1 MAKGKRAV
9 ALFEV
14 IHQDKRF
21 GLKSAET
28 PPKASASFSAKM
40 AEEAADLWKKKNS
53 DPETWTFPKEKI
65 GKSIGDFGAG
75 VKSAWQGGF
84 AKCSGAMRGGMA
96 WLARI
101 HGVATGAMAAGIVI
115 GGVVLGRHYMAP
127 RLNAGSVEAA
137 IEAGP
142 VHPDVL
148 AVTPRSMQLPQETYS
163 GQTPSGGTSPELQ
176 EDVAQASQT
185 ASETEGANLA
195 QPGERVVNMHYVLMQ
210 SYFDEKTAEEARD
223 FLNQHGIACTIERGV
238 KGWRPDFYQVIG
250 LQGFTRASG
259 EAYLAY
265 RQQVEQLGEEFS
277 PHSKYKRFA
286 PEAIKW

>member
-14 IHQDKRF
+14 IQQDKRF
-21 GLKSAET
+21 GLKSAEA
-28 PPKASASFSAKM
+28 PPKAAANFSAKM
-40 AEEAADLWKKKNS
+40 AEEAADLWRKKNS

-65 GKSIGDFGAG
+65 GKSLGDFGTG
-75 VKSAWQGGF
+75 LKSAWQGVS
-84 AKCSGAMRGGMA
+84 ARCSAAMRAGMG

-101 HGVATGAMAAGIVI
+101 HGVATGAMAAGVVI
-115 GGVVLGRHYMAP
+115 GGVFLARHFMSP
-127 RLNAGSVEAA
+127 RLSAGPVEAQ
-137 IEAGP
+137 IETGP
-142 VHPDVL
+142 VHPEVL

-163 GQTPSGGTSPELQ
+163 GGMSPEMQ
-176 EDVAQASQT
+176 ADAAQASQT

-195 QPGERVVNMHYVLMQ
+195 QPGERVVNLHYVLMQ
-210 SYFDEKTAEEARD
+210 SYFDQKTAEEARD

-250 LQGFTRASG
+250 LQGFPRASG

>member
-14 IHQDKRF
+14 IQQDKRF
-21 GLKSAET
+21 GLKSAEA
-28 PPKASASFSAKM
+28 PPKAANFSAKM
-40 AEEAADLWKKKNS
+40 AEEAADLWRKKNS

-65 GKSIGDFGAG
+65 GKSLGDFGAG
-75 VKSAWQGGF
+75 VKSAWQ
-84 AKCSGAMRGGMA
+84 AVCVNCSAAMRAGMA

-101 HGVATGAMAAGIVI
+101 HGVATGAMAAAIVI
-115 GGVVLGRHYMAP
+115 GGVVLARHFMSP
-127 RLNAGSVEAA
+127 KLGAGSVEAQ

-142 VHPDVL
+142 VHPEVL
-148 AVTPRSMQLPQETYS
+148 AVTPRGMQLPQETYS
-163 GQTPSGGTSPELQ
+163 GQTSSGGLSPEMQ
-176 EDVAQASQT
+176 ADVAQASRT

-195 QPGERVVNMHYVLMQ
+195 QPGERVVNLHYVLMQ

-223 FLNQHGIACTIERGV
+223 FLNKNGIACTIERGV
-238 KGWRPDFYQVIG
+238 KGWRSDFYQVIG
-250 LQGFTRASG
+250 LQGFPRASG

-265 RQQVEQLGEEFS
+265 RQQVEKLGEAFS